1 MDEIDELKSQ
11 INELKN
17 TIMGEM
23 ADLKA
28 ENKELKNKID
38 TMNDKLDK
46 LLELFEIQSTDC
58 KKMSEHI
65 DFVETVY
72 ERVKHPFNYIMNAV
86 SPSSY
91 AITE

>member
-1 MDEIDELKSQ
+1 MDEIDDLKTQ

-17 TIMGEM
+17 TIIGKM
-23 ADLKA
+23 AELKA
-28 ENKELKNKID
+28 ENEELKNKVD
-38 TMNDKLDK
+38 TMNDKIDK

-72 ERVKHPFNYIMNAV
+72 ESVKHPFYYIMNAV

>member
-1 MDEIDELKSQ
+1 MDEIDDLKSQ

-72 ERVKHPFNYIMNAV
+72 ERVKHPFYYIMNAV

>member
-1 MDEIDELKSQ
+1 MDDISELKSQ

-23 ADLKA
+23 TKLRA
-28 ENKELKNKID
+28 ENENLKNTIYI
-38 TMNDKLDK
+38 MNDKLDK

-58 KKMSEHI
+58 KKMSDHI

-72 ERVKHPFNYIMNAV
+72 EKVKQPFYYIMDAV